1 MNATVKPG
9 KLIKGQTGDWEVVI
23 GLEVH
28 AQVTSKSKLF
38 SGASTEFGGEPNSH
52 VSLVD
57 AAMPGMLPVI
67 NEECVRQAVTD
78 RARPQCADQPALGV
92 RPQELFLCGFAAGL
106 PDQPVQ
112 IAGRRRGRGR
122 GRTGRRQDRHDR
134 DRAAASGAGCRQVA
148 ARPVADHVLC
158 RPQPLRRGA
167 DGDRVET
174 RHPRR
179 RAGQGLCDQAA
190 LDPAL
195 SRHLRRRHGE
205 GLAARRCER
214 VRAQAG
220 RPARHPLRNQEHELD
235 HLHRPGDR
243 VRGAAPDR
251 DHRGWRHDRPGDAAV
266 RPQQGRDALAA
277 LQGRSARLSLFPGSR
292 PAAAGIHAR
301 PMSTN

>member
-1 MNATVKPG
+1 M
-9 KLIKGQTGDWEVVI
+9 
-23 GLEVH
+23 EVH

-67 NEECVRQAVTD
+67 NEECVRQAVRD
-78 RARPQCADQPALGV
+78 RAWPQRADQPALGV
-92 RPQELFLCGFAAGL
+92 RPQELFLSGLAAGL

-112 IAGRRRGRGR
+112 VADRGRGRGR
-122 GRTGRRQDRHDR
+122 GRTGRRQDRHHR
-134 DRAAASGAGCRQVA
+134 DRAAASGAGRRQIA
-148 ARPVADHVLC
+148 ARPVTDHVLC

-167 DGDRVET
+167 DGDRLKT
-174 RHPRR
+174 GHPRC

-205 GLAARRCER
+205 GLAARRRER
-214 VRAQAG
+214 FRAQAG
-220 RPARHPLRNQEHELD
+220 RAARHPLRNQEHELD
-235 HLHRPGDR
+235 QLHRPGDR

-266 RPQQGRDALAA
+266 RPEQGRDALDA
-277 LQGRSARLSLFPGSR
+277 LQGRSA
-292 PAAAGIHAR
+292 
-301 PMSTN
+301 